1 MIHSNDKSYSL
12 NTVHLLTIGYFRCMV
27 HFHFLG
33 LINYSWF
40 TCTSNVYSFYLVHFL
55 LAYYFLVFGSLK
67 NQMDF
72 FFCTVHFVIVGFFIY
87 NGTLIKNWFLICYSS
102 FLGNRFLNHTDSLKK
117 TGSLCSNC
125 SLSFCRFLNNLDSLK
140 KIGFL
145 LILGSLEDICIYFFI

>member
-12 NTVHLLTIGYFRCMV
+12 NTVHLLTMGCFRCMV

-40 TCTSNVYSFYLVHFL
+40 TCTSCVYFFNLVHFL
-55 LAYYFLVFGSLK
+55 LADYFLVSVHLK
-67 NQMDF
+67 IKWTF
-72 FFCTVHFVIVGFFIY
+72 SFVRFTLLLWVFFIY

-117 TGSLCSNC
+117 TGSLCSIC
-125 SLSFCRFLNNLDSLK
+125 SLSFCRFLNNLNSLRK
-140 KIGFL
+140 HGFFSE
-145 LILGSLEDICIYFFI
+145 SLENIWIYSFI